1 MEACSVCLPISKRRY
16 EGGTGVTWSCE
27 KFRDY
32 ILRKRIEIETDHRP
46 LVPLL
51 SNKRLDGLPPRVLQF
66 CLRLDKFNF
75 QTQHVPYVADALS
88 RAPLPESDDK
98 RGVVDLE
105 EVEAFIA
112 HVATQMQFEQQS
124 LNMVRQKQT
133 EDEVCSKIGLRNI
146 SFIQK

>member
-1 MEACSVCLPISKRRY
+1 M
-16 EGGTGVTWSCE
+16 
-27 KFRDY
+27 
-32 ILRKRIEIETDHRP
+32 RKIIEIETDHKP

-75 QTQHVPYVADALS
+75 QTQHVPGKLLYVADALS

-98 RGVVDLE
+98 SGVVDLE

-112 HVATQMQFEQQS
+112 HVATQTQFEQQS
-124 LNMVRQKQT
+124 LNMGRQKQA
-133 EDEVCSKIGLRNI
+133 EDKVCSKIGLRNI